1 MCSPWMKGAD
11 IPVKRS
17 PELRPRVWDA
27 LVAAVVVALAVAC
40 ALVFWRGSG
49 TDALT
54 AVISVDG
61 EETETVDLSA
71 LTEPEERVIQAGGYT
86 LHLELSREGA
96 RMLSS
101 DCPTQDCVHTGT
113 ITRSGQSIVCLP
125 ARVSVVLAGGADRG
139 VDAVI
144 G

>member
-1 MCSPWMKGAD
+1 M
-11 IPVKRS
+11 KRS
-17 PELRPRVWDA
+17 PELRPRIWDA
-27 LVAAVVVALAVAC
+27 LVVAVVVVLAIAC
-40 ALVFWRGSG
+40 AAVFWSSSG
-49 TDALT
+49 EGGLT

-61 EETETVDLSA
+61 EEQERVDLSA
-71 LTEPEERVIQAGGYT
+71 LTEPEERVLQAGGYT
-86 LHLELSREGA
+86 LHLELSPEGA
-96 RMLSS
+96 CMISS

-125 ARVSVVLAGGADRG
+125 ARVSVVLVGGTDSG

>member
-1 MCSPWMKGAD
+1 MKGAD

-17 PELRPRVWDA
+17 PELRPRIWDA
-27 LVAAVVVALAVAC
+27 LVAAAVVVLAVVC
-40 ALVFWRGSG
+40 AAVFWRGSS

-71 LTEPEERVIQAGGYT
+71 LTEPEERVIQAEGYT

-96 RMLSS
+96 RMIAS

-125 ARVSVVLAGGADRG
+125 ARVSVVLAGGADSG

>member
-1 MCSPWMKGAD
+1 M
-11 IPVKRS
+11 KRS

-27 LVAAVVVALAVAC
+27 LVAAVVVALAIAC
-40 ALVFWRGSG
+40 AAVFWSG
-49 TDALT
+49 GGEGGLT

-61 EETETVDLSA
+61 EEQERVDLSA
-71 LTEPEERVIQAGGYT
+71 LAEPEERVLQAGGYT
-86 LHLELSREGA
+86 LHLELTREGA
-96 RMLSS
+96 CMVFS
-101 DCPTQDCVHTGT
+101 DCPTQDCVHIGT

-125 ARVSVVLAGGADRG
+125 ARVSVVLTGGADSG

>member
-1 MCSPWMKGAD
+1 MR
-11 IPVKRS
+11 RS
-17 PELRPRVWDA
+17 PELRPRVWDG
-27 LVAAVVVALAVAC
+27 LVAAAVVVLAVAC
-40 ALVFWRGSG
+40 AAVFWGGGQSG
-49 TDALT
+49 LT

-61 EETETVDLSA
+61 QETERVDLSA
-71 LTEPEERVIQAGGYT
+71 LTEPEERVIHGEGYT

-96 RMLSS
+96 CMVSS

-125 ARVSVVLAGGADRG
+125 ARVSVVLTGGEESG